1 MVRIIIAVDEPSL
14 HTPPQSLILFSMNT
28 LPAGPKSP
36 AAVQLMHW
44 IFRPIPFMQ
53 ECAERYGDCFT
64 IRLPRTA
71 PFVMFSSPDAVKQIF
86 TGDPEQLPAGET
98 RAILQPLV
106 GDHSLLLLD
115 GARHMHHRR
124 LMAPSFH
131 GERMQAYGQVM
142 REVADHSIETWPT
155 GRTFPIHS
163 HMQDITLDIIL
174 RTVFGVDE
182 GPELGRL
189 RSCLAEMLSLAANPI
204 RLIPWFQGVI
214 NLFTKG
220 KELKQL
226 MDEIDELLY
235 AQIAYR
241 RKEGGIGREDIL
253 SLLIEARDEDGQPMT
268 DWELRDE
275 MITMLVAGHETTATS
290 LAWTFH
296 RILERPD
303 VMEKLQ
309 AELQAVLG
317 SGPVEAQHI
326 AKLEYLDATIKETQR
341 VHPIVPI
348 VARLSHEPVYIGGQ
362 DLPAGVMIAPCIYLT
377 HHNPDVWPDPYRFDP
392 DRFYGKRVSP
402 YDFFPFGGGIRHCI
416 GAAFAM
422 YEMKIVL
429 AEVLSRVTLH
439 AAPGHK
445 VKLVRRGITFAPSAG
460 MPVVCDKLAA

>member
-1 MVRIIIAVDEPSL
+1 MLA
-14 HTPPQSLILFSMNT
+14 
-28 LPAGPKSP
+28 
-36 AAVQLMHW
+36 
-44 IFRPIPFMQ
+44 
-53 ECAERYGDCFT
+53 
-64 IRLPRTA
+64 
-71 PFVMFSSPDAVKQIF
+71 
-86 TGDPEQLPAGET
+86 
-98 RAILQPLV
+98 
-106 GDHSLLLLD
+106 
-115 GARHMHHRR
+115 
-124 LMAPSFH
+124 
-131 GERMQAYGQVM
+131 
-142 REVADHSIETWPT
+142 
-155 GRTFPIHS
+155 
-163 HMQDITLDIIL
+163 
-174 RTVFGVDE
+174 
-182 GPELGRL
+182 LG
-189 RSCLAEMLSLAANPI
+189 ANPI

-226 MDEIDELLY
+226 IDEIDTLLY
-235 AQIAYR
+235 AQITHR
-241 RKEGGIGREDIL
+241 RKEGGAGREDIL
-253 SLLIEARDEDGQPMT
+253 SLLIEARDEDGQPMS
-268 DWELRDE
+268 DEELRDE

-309 AELQAVLG
+309 TELREVVG

-348 VARLSHEPVYIGGQ
+348 VGRLLREPLHIGGQ
-362 DLPAGVMIAPCIYLT
+362 DLPAGVMLAPCIYLT
-377 HHNPDVWPDPYRFDP
+377 HHNPDVWPAPYRFDP
-392 DRFYGKRVSP
+392 DRFFGKRVSP

-422 YEMKIVL
+422 YEMKTVL

-445 VKLVRRGITFAPSAG
+445 VKLVRRGITFAPSEG